1 MFGSYVLLVY
11 VLNGGDA
18 LNASI
23 AVTQLI
29 TYWFHFVVWL
39 WGFADSIFVYQNI
52 TLLDVCIFSLVASL
66 TVDVVLW
73 VNSKSAGGDD

>member
-1 MFGSYVLLVY
+1 MYVGLSFIV
-11 VLNGGDA
+11 GGGF
-18 LNASI
+18 LNAST

-39 WGFADSIFVYQNI
+39 WGFSDSIIVYQNI
-52 TLLDVCIFSLVASL
+52 TLLDICIFSLVCSL

-73 VNSKSAGGDD
+73 VNSKSVGGDD